1 MLGTAVRSRILSL
14 GYMLTKIRNA
24 GQCHRLNASQ
34 FEWRENAI
42 KNMCEAILDMKLKE
56 TAAARPRGGGRRFGP
71 MTSLLDG
78 PLRNDKVGFLCQP
91 QIH

>member
-56 TAAARPRGGGRRFGP
+56 TAAARPRGGGRRRFR
-71 MTSLLDG
+71 MD
-78 PLRNDKVGFLCQP
+78 
-91 QIH
+91 

>member
-1 MLGTAVRSRILSL
+1 MLGTAVRSRTKSL
-14 GYMLTKIRNA
+14 GYMLTNVRNA

-56 TAAARPRGGGRRFGP
+56 TAAARPRGPSGR
-71 MTSLLDG
+71 
-78 PLRNDKVGFLCQP
+78 
-91 QIH
+91 